1 MKTNWSDMSA
11 QGNDLFEGDSIG
23 KLFDTGVYDA
33 TIKYAYLTESKESK
47 ITGLNVVLDING
59 REFAAETAWL
69 MYSDGST
76 LRVNARTGK
85 KEATPGMK
93 QFNSLCYCALGI
105 TPDRLGDAE
114 YKAINVWNWEQKKQV
129 PTQCPVYPALTGAKI
144 KVGIKKYNKHKNV
157 KVGTS
162 WVPTKTIRTINTVD
176 KYYTP
181 DGKLAIEA
189 LQDKPAVYMNKWLE
203 EYQGKVIDEK
213 LRVDP
218 IDDPNET
225 NEAAKAESPAKSL
238 GFD

>member
-1 MKTNWSDMSA
+1 MKTNWSDMSN

-59 REFAAETAWL
+59 REFAPETAWL

-76 LRVNARTGK
+76 LRVNSRTGK

-129 PTQCPVYPALTGAKI
+129 PTQCPVYPALTGVGKL
-144 KVGIKKYNKHKNV
+144 VGIVLYSTLLDASLTVPPLALNV
-157 KVGTS
+157 NV
-162 WVPTKTIRTINTVD
+162 
-176 KYYTP
+176 
-181 DGKLAIEA
+181 
-189 LQDKPAVYMNKWLE
+189 
-203 EYQGKVIDEK
+203 
-213 LRVDP
+213 
-218 IDDPNET
+218 
-225 NEAAKAESPAKSL
+225 
-238 GFD
+238 